1 MTFTPHTIDPT
12 LDLELV
18 RDVPVSPAAVFAAWT
33 DPESLKQWFVPRPY
47 SVPVAEIDLTV
58 GGTRRVCMQMDT
70 PNGQMQMWFIGEHTT
85 IDPTTTLSYTESM
98 SDPDGRIL
106 TAEEMGMP
114 GGDMPTTTEV
124 TVTITPAD
132 DGVHVS
138 LVHAGVPA
146 GSPGEQGWA
155 MALEKLA
162 AAVA

>member
-1 MTFTPHTIDPT
+1 MTTPSIS
-12 LDLELV
+12 LDRTFATTADRMWEMWT
-18 RDVPVSPAAVFAAWT
+18 VPEHFAAWYGPQGAT
-33 DPESLKQWFVPRPY
+33 I
-47 SVPVAEIDLTV
+47 PVAEIDLTV

-162 AAVA
+162 AAIA